1 MKLIAGNSNRR
12 LSEAISKRLATSL
25 ANADIKTFKDGE
37 VFVEIQGFFDIPT
50 DNLYAVKEFERRVRE
65 IHNGGL
71 DEVTVI
77 SPDAGGVVRAR
88 ALGKRLNDRPLAIVD
103 KRRTSTDRQRRQKRL
118 RLCNPWRSFR
128 SRRSTVHEI
137 GRIKPHDHH

>member
-1 MKLIAGNSNRR
+1 MANLNTTAG
-12 LSEAISKRLATSL
+12 
-25 ANADIKTFKDGE
+25 ADRVLTVDLHAGQ
-37 VFVEIQGFFDIPT
+37 IQGFFDIPT

-88 ALGKRLNDRPLAIVD
+88 VRQATKRPTARH
-103 KRRTSTDRQRRQKRL
+103 R
-118 RLCNPWRSFR
+118 
-128 SRRSTVHEI
+128 
-137 GRIKPHDHH
+137 